1 MRWLR
6 MLPAANAAPLLC
18 LRTLSLFEPVTQA
31 PPAGTRTVRLL
42 LLPSLLSVCETRSLP
57 LLQALQA
64 LQV

>member
-6 MLPAANAAPLLC
+6 VLPAANAARLLC
-18 LRTLSLFEPVTQA
+18 LSTLSLFEPVTQA
-31 PPAGTRTVRLL
+31 PPAGTSTVRLL
-42 LLPSLLSVCETRSLP
+42 LLPSLLSVCKTRSLP